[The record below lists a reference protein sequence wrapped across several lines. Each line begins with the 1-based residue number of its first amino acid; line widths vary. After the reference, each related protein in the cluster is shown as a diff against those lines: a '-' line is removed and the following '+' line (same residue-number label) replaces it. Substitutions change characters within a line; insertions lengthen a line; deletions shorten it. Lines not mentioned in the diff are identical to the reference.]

1 MLNVYI
7 TNIEKDGITM
17 NTDIQELVTKQRNY
31 FLSGATLSYSA
42 RINALLCI
50 RKAIDKYEKTF
61 KNALYLDLHK
71 SASESYMAELSLT
84 KAELNYCISHLENWM
99 RTEHVKTKISNF
111 HGKSFTIAE
120 PYGVTLIM
128 APWNYPVLLCLE
140 PLINAVAAGN
150 CVILKPS
157 AYAPNVSS
165 AIHQMISFLFPP
177 EYIAVVEGGRE
188 ANTSL
193 LEQRFDHIF
202 FTGSISVGKLVLEKA
217 SRHLTP
223 VTLELGGKSPCIVDQ
238 TANIKL
244 AARRIVFGK
253 LLNSGQTCVAPDYLI
268 VHPDIKNELFYE
280 MKKELTRMLGI
291 APLKSEEYP
300 RMINQKHYDRVI
312 KLLASGHVVTGGYGN
327 PDTLQIAPTILDQ
340 VTLNSPIMKE
350 EIFGPVLPV
359 LTFKTRSELLEI
371 IRHFDK
377 PLACYLFTTDCKM
390 EQWLLKHVSFG
401 GGCINDT
408 IIHLATSEMGFGGV
422 GGSGMGSYHGKAG
435 FETFSHR
442 KSIVKKYNWI
452 DLPFRYHPY
461 SWWKDLVIRQVVR

>member
-1 MLNVYI
+1 MDI
-7 TNIEKDGITM
+7 
-17 NTDIQELVTKQRNY
+17 DIQKLVKKQRRY

-42 RINALLCI
+42 RMEALLCI
-50 RKAIDKYEKTF
+50 RRILNKYEKSL
-61 KNALYLDLHK
+61 KDALYQDLHK

-84 KAELNYCISHLENWM
+84 KAELNYCISHLKDWM
-99 RTEHVKTKISNF
+99 RAEHVKNKLSNF

-165 AIHQMISFLFPP
+165 TIFQMISSCFPA
-177 EYIAVVEGGRE
+177 EYIAVVEGGRAE
-188 ANTSL
+188 NAAL

-202 FTGSISVGKLVLEKA
+202 FTGSMSVGKLVLEKA
-217 SRHLTP
+217 ARHLTP

-268 VHPDIKNELFYE
+268 VHPDIKEELFHA
-280 MKKELTRMLGI
+280 MKQELTRMLGKS
-291 APLKSEEYP
+291 PLESKEYP

-312 KLLASGHVVTGGYGN
+312 RLLAHEHVVTGGYGN
-327 PDTLQIAPTILDQ
+327 PDTLQIAPTILDR
-340 VTLNSPIMKE
+340 VTLDSPVMKE
-350 EIFGPVLPV
+350 EIFGPILPV
-359 LTFKTRSELLEI
+359 LTFQTRAELLEI

-377 PLACYLFTTDCKM
+377 PLACYLFTTDRKM
-390 EQWLLKHVSFG
+390 EQWVLKHISFG

-422 GGSGMGSYHGKAG
+422 GASGMGSYHGKAG

-442 KSIVKKYNWI
+442 KSVVKKYNWI
-452 DLPFRYHPY
+452 DLPLRYHPY
-461 SWWKDLVIRQVVR
+461 SWWKDMVIRQVVR